1 MMRSWR
7 GDGSRRNLV
16 LGSLHGGILISLSR
30 GLQIN
35 EGFQADHVFNES
47 ILAALL
53 RDKVK
58 CNDETKIKKKNS
70 VRNINTTLNSGSKR
84 CNFKP

>member
-1 MMRSWR
+1 MMRGWR
-7 GDGSRRNLV
+7 GDGSRRNLD

-58 CNDETKIKKKNS
+58 CNEETKIRKK
-70 VRNINTTLNSGSKR
+70 I
-84 CNFKP
+84 C